1 MLWTAG
7 MATSYFSRITDCRKE
22 QLVRREQPNEFHSP
36 FSNPR
41 LGVGPFP
48 ASEFMTN
55 FRMADHPPITSFFAS
70 YNPVSGQPSGWLP
83 H

>member
-1 MLWTAG
+1 MLWGQG
-7 MATSYFSRITDCRKE
+7 MATNYSPQNANGPKA
-22 QLVRREQPNEFHSP
+22 QLVRREQPNRVSSL

-41 LGVGPFP
+41 LGAGTFP